1 MLQVRPPQRKII
13 IIKNKPHK
21 KVQPLLQRAHCY
33 LDVAGPSV
41 GSTSPGCSLPF
52 ACGYDLT
59 SLGTFGGGRNSEP
72 WAGSQPS
79 SQGVVP
85 RSPPRST
92 HPFWDWERVPGRSG
106 SCRGAT
112 GGGLWQGW
120 SVNLSRWVL
129 RAAKVSGG
137 VHHDSERA
145 GDQNCQDSASRRL
158 GESTG
163 TRKKLAWQR
172 EICGRKLSLQRHLSQ

>member
-1 MLQVRPPQRKII
+1 M
-13 IIKNKPHK
+13 
-21 KVQPLLQRAHCY
+21 
-33 LDVAGPSV
+33 
-41 GSTSPGCSLPF
+41 
-52 ACGYDLT
+52 
-59 SLGTFGGGRNSEP
+59 GGFT
-72 WAGSQPS
+72 AFL
-79 SQGVVP
+79 P
-85 RSPPRST
+85 RSGTQVPPST
-92 HPFWDWERVPGRSG
+92 HPFWDWKRVPGQSG

-137 VHHDSERA
+137 VHHDLERA

-163 TRKKLAWQR
+163 TRKKLVWQR
-172 EICGRKLSLQRHLSQ
+172 EICGRKLSVQRHLSQQTIPPRGAKPASPTEPLFSPAVSLQRSSCCRERPLVTCPIL